1 MKKILII
8 IDGGADLPCIKGKT
22 PFEAAR
28 TPNLDY
34 LAKNGKMGYMYPI
47 GKGKIPE
54 SDESVFTILGQ
65 KRENYPGRGI
75 IEAYGSGLK
84 IKKGDLAL
92 RANFATINN
101 KRELID
107 RRVGRTLKTKE
118 AMELAEYLNKNVKLN
133 YNFKFK
139 STVQHRGVLVIRG
152 WFSDNISS
160 NDPEYGN
167 KRLLECEPLDETKLT
182 KDSTNIVNSFIN
194 QSIILLKD
202 HPINVKRKKEGKA
215 QANFILVRGAGTEVK
230 KLIQMKDW
238 AAIAGMPAEKGIATL
253 SGMKLYD
260 FKYPEFKGKDIYSNL
275 YDGLKTELDYACKYL
290 PKEIKKYSGVYIHIK
305 NTDVPGHDGKCL
317 DKKSMIEIIDKT
329 LINKVRKLKNVI
341 ICITCDHATP
351 CKKKKHSADPVPV
364 LIYGKGKDNTKRFCE
379 SESKKGSL
387 GKIYGKDL
395 MNILIK

>member
-1 MKKILII
+1 MKKVLII

-34 LAKNGKMGYMYPI
+34 LAKNGKMGYMYTL
-47 GKGKIPE
+47 GEGKIPE
-54 SDESVFTILGQ
+54 SDEAVFTILGQ
-65 KRENYPGRGI
+65 KKETYPGRGI

-92 RANFATINN
+92 RANFATIND
-101 KRELID
+101 KKELID

-118 AMELAEYLNKNVKLN
+118 AKELAEYLNKNIKLDCD
-133 YNFKFK
+133 FKFK

-152 WFSDNISS
+152 CFSDNISS
-160 NDPEYGN
+160 NDPEYDN
-167 KRLLECEPLDETKLT
+167 KKLLECESLDETRLT
-182 KDSTNIVNSFIN
+182 KYSANIVNSFIN
-194 QSIILLKD
+194 QSINLLKN
-202 HPINVKRKKEGKA
+202 HPINLKRKKEGKA

-230 KLIQMKDW
+230 KLVQMKDW

-260 FKYPEFKGKDIYSNL
+260 FKYPEFKGKDIYENL
-275 YDGLKTELDYACKYL
+275 YYGLKTELSYASKYL
-290 PKEIKKYSGVYIHIK
+290 PKEIEKYKGVYIHIK

-317 DKKSMIEIIDKT
+317 DKKNMIELMDKKF
-329 LINKVRKLKNVI
+329 ISKVRNLKNVV

-364 LIYGKGKDNTKRFCE
+364 LIYGKGKDYTKRFCE
-379 SESKKGSL
+379 SEAKKGIL